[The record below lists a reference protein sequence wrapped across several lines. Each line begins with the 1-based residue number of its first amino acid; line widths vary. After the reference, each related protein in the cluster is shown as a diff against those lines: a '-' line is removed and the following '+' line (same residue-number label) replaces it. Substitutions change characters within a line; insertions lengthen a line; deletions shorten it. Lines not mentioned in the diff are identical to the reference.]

1 MEEKEI
7 ITLKHA
13 AHKLTVSHPH
23 KIDPDKIQT
32 LDDVI
37 QILKRINLQVN
48 DEGLKGI
55 EHLIADDND

>member
-1 MEEKEI
+1 MMEEKEA
-7 ITLKHA
+7 LKGEVV
-13 AHKLTVSHPH
+13 KFRLTHSH

-32 LDDVI
+32 LEDVI
-37 QILKRINLQVN
+37 QILKRIKIHVN